1 MAQTYDHEY
10 DIVVVGSGNGAMTA
24 AICAAKTGAR
34 TLVIEKS
41 DQYGGTSATSGGGV
55 WIPNNRYAKAAGAD
69 DSPEEATTYIRHVA
83 RPEVREELIDVY
95 VREGPRM
102 IDYLHENTDW
112 VRYVNLQHYPDYFPA
127 DPGGRSGNRSMEP
140 EILDGLLLGKELW
153 QLRKQHPQ
161 THLPGGITFTQVE
174 GQVLLGGLP
183 GWKSMMAR
191 RVWEYM
197 SDIRMRWRS
206 TRDRRLT
213 MGNAGIARLRLAM
226 RDLNVPLWLNCA
238 LSELIVDD
246 SGRVSGVVA
255 EKPGQGTVRIGATKG
270 VILAAGGFERNAELR
285 EKYLP
290 HPTNT
295 EWSAANMHNTGD
307 AIVAAQQLGAATS
320 QMDWGWWTTTCVIP
334 GREKAH
340 LMMVEKSMPGNYT
353 VNQKGERFS
362 NESQNYV
369 GFVEDL
375 FREYKNGNPCVP
387 CYMIF
392 DSDFRRERPCGP
404 LPQAKLFP
412 DWMVPRS
419 WWTQS
424 FLTKA
429 KTLEGLAQKI
439 SVDKIGLLETSAKVN
454 SYAEEGKDL
463 DFQRGDNDYDRYYGD
478 PRFKNPCL
486 GPLRQPPFYAMAMY
500 PGEMGTAGGLVI
512 DAHGRVLRDDSD
524 ETPIAGLYATGN
536 CTAALLPSYPGPGS
550 TLGPAMVFGYLAA
563 RHATGLSEEAPA

>member
-1 MAQTYDHEY
+1 MSYDHEY
-10 DIVVVGSGNGAMTA
+10 DIVVIGSGNGALTA
-24 AICAAKTGAR
+24 AICAAKAGAR

-55 WIPNNRYAKAAGAD
+55 WIPNNRYAVAAGAD
-69 DSPEEATTYIRHVA
+69 DSPAEATTYIRHVA
-83 RPEVREELIDVY
+83 REEVRDELIDVY

-102 IDYLHENTDW
+102 IDYMHENTDW
-112 VRYVNLQHYPDYFPA
+112 VRYLNLVHYPDYFPA

-140 EILDGLLLGKELW
+140 EPLDGLLLGKDLW
-153 QLRKQHPQ
+153 QLREQHPQ
-161 THLPGGITFTQVE
+161 TRLPGGINFTQVE

-183 GWKSMMAR
+183 GWKLMMAKSI
-191 RVWEYM
+191 WAYL
-197 SDIRMRWRS
+197 SDLRMRVRS
-206 TRDRRLT
+206 LRDRRLT

-226 RDLNVPLWLNCA
+226 RDLDIPLWLNCS

-246 SGRVSGVVA
+246 SGRVSGIVA
-255 EKPGQGTVRIGATKG
+255 EKQGEGTLRIGTAKG

-290 HPTNT
+290 APTNT
-295 EWSAANMHNTGD
+295 QWSAANMHNTGD

-334 GREKAH
+334 GREKAQ
-340 LMMVEKSMPGNYT
+340 LMMIEKSMPGNYT

-369 GFVEDL
+369 SFVEDL
-375 FREYKNGNPCVP
+375 FREYNQGNPCVP

-392 DSDFRRERPCGP
+392 DADFRSERPCGP
-404 LPQAKLFP
+404 VPQGKLFP
-412 DWMVPRS
+412 DFMVPRS
-419 WWTQS
+419 WWDKS
-424 FLTKA
+424 FFSKA
-429 KTLEGLAQKI
+429 HTLEALARKI
-439 SVDKIGLLETSAKVN
+439 GIDPVGLLETQNKVN
-454 SYAEEGKDL
+454 GYAEEGVDL
-463 DFQRGDNDYDRYYGD
+463 DFHRGEDDYDRYYGD

-486 GPLRQPPFYAMAMY
+486 GPLRRPPFYAMAMY

-512 DAHGRVLRDDSD
+512 DPHGRVLRDDEN
-524 ETPIAGLYATGN
+524 ETPIPGLYATGN
-536 CTAALLPSYPGPGS
+536 CTAALLPRYPGPGS

-563 RHATGLSEEAPA
+563 RHAMGVTEAVAAA